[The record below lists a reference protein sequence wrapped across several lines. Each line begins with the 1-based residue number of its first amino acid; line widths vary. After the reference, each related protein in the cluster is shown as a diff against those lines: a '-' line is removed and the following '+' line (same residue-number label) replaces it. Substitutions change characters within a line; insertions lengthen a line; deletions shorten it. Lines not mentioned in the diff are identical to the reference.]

1 MVLLEP
7 PPNPKKRVKT
17 GTYWSTRLADWAQW
31 SRWAWRTLPTHR
43 KSCKEQTSG
52 EGRKLTAGGRQ
63 PHSHALLFLPWHLS
77 VRARQPHPADTNVV
91 AEKLKTSSGNR
102 IYLMEVCCRD
112 MHLISI
118 LPRYPGWSSWA
129 RQTHRTL
136 QSITSSWANRAFLPL
151 GDRRE
156 VRLAPDVSEESR

>member
-1 MVLLEP
+1 MKAGSSLLEAA
-7 PPNPKKRVKT
+7 
-17 GTYWSTRLADWAQW
+17 S
-31 SRWAWRTLPTHR
+31 PTHML
-43 KSCKEQTSG
+43 SFSSLGT
-52 EGRKLTAGGRQ
+52 
-63 PHSHALLFLPWHLS
+63 FLS
-77 VRARQPHPADTNVV
+77 VLANLTLQTQTWWQKSSKPAL
-91 AEKLKTSSGNR
+91 ENR